1 MSQKI
6 TTSTFNINVPAVN
19 LALGEELIFKLQLT
33 SITSGLNGN
42 FTASLGEGNLKINSL
57 STTTGY
63 ATTTA
68 PFFDTASIALG
79 SNTNEIIL
87 SNSLTSFYGGNYI
100 FAPEPLTGSIS
111 TLYDTYGDIDYPFI
125 LKPYDIIII
134 YLSDGTYVEST
145 ITNVYISSSK
155 LHLTLD
161 TDLSVTLKNNL
172 VNGTWTR
179 FLLLSKQPDETNVI
193 LNYIKRY
200 GKTSMGFLIPKDLS
214 PTVLAN
220 IDVITKEVKQKL
232 INDQATIW
240 DS

>member
-1 MSQKI
+1 MPQKI

-33 SITSGLNGN
+33 SITPELNGN

-57 STTTGY
+57 STITGY
-63 ATTTA
+63 ATTTL
-68 PFFDTASIALG
+68 PFFDTGSIATG

-87 SNSLTSFYGGNYI
+87 SNSLTSFYGGNYL
-100 FAPEPLTGSIS
+100 FSPNPLTGSIN
-111 TLYDTYGDIDYPFI
+111 TLYDTYGDVDYPFV
-125 LKPYDIIII
+125 LKPYDIVII
-134 YLSDGTYVEST
+134 YLSDGTYIEST
-145 ITNVYISSSK
+145 ITNVYPSSSK

-161 TDLSVTLKNNL
+161 TDLSTPLKNNL

-179 FLLLSKQPDETNVI
+179 FLLLSKQQDETNVI
-193 LNYIKRY
+193 LNYIKRD
-200 GKTSMGFLIPKDLS
+200 GKTSMGFLIPKDIS

-232 INDQATIW
+232 INDQTTIW
-240 DS
+240 T